1 MSSEEEPLT
10 LSLTDDE
17 LRGQTLRRRV
27 VGSVIAAT
35 VGVVGCACLHSQR
48 TGSGHLESI
57 TAVETCT
64 DGGVVASCPLG
75 ESTSM
80 VSLGDWTV
88 CGSNAILPTQEVVF
102 VGGVEQCKKDCIE
115 NAACRGIQWVLGADV
130 SADICIQVHED
141 ICEHVTIEKP
151 LATASSPAPQDAAC
165 MIKKCGT
172 PSLCTDGQEECCPL
186 CRKQQHETHIVDEI
200 VRDVLVPGGA
210 DLPGSMEGIFWKVS
224 EQGSVPPVPGFP
236 DIISFGLNTDG
247 CGRNLGKIID
257 GDTKVNLCGD
267 RTVGWMPIVA
277 ALPSRTRNALDKIRS
292 TCECN
297 IAFTNVAGRGT
308 VSEPTEYRLAMEC
321 GGADL
326 DADVADF
333 VRSFNDNQ
341 HRMRILDTM
350 SFVQSTFGRV
360 SPGGTVDCGNRD
372 WGCQVLNALAAPAS
386 PPADPVCDDMCYTD
400 PNNAACVKPCILD
413 CNDAATQGAPG
424 PFWLEGCVIC
434 GNAAQAAVG
443 VPCVDCT
450 VNPFHDR
457 CVFCAA
463 NPARP
468 ECAGIERKRVQT
480 GCVGW
485 EIFNDAGDSA
495 TLLQAFGEDGV
506 ANTGCGAR
514 ELFDMY
520 GRRAWAT
527 FTNTKECLLN

>member
-1 MSSEEEPLT
+1 MSSEEEPLA

-17 LRGQTLRRRV
+17 LVVQTRRRRV

-48 TGSGHLESI
+48 TGVEHLESI

-75 ESTSM
+75 EETSI

-102 VGGVEQCKKDCIE
+102 VGGVEQCKKECIE
-115 NAACRGIQWVLGADV
+115 NAACRGIQWVQGADV

-141 ICEHVTIEKP
+141 ICEHVTIERP
-151 LATASSPAPQDAAC
+151 QATASSPAPQDAAC

-186 CRKQQHETHIVDEI
+186 CRKEQHETPIVDKI

-210 DLPGSMEGIFWKVS
+210 DLPENMEGIFWKVS
-224 EQGSVPPVPGFP
+224 EFDSVPPVVGFP

-247 CGRNLGKIID
+247 CGRNLGKIVD

-267 RTVGWMPIVA
+267 RTVAFLPKGA
-277 ALPSRTRNALDKIRS
+277 ALPLREKNAMDWIRS

-297 IAFTNVAGRGT
+297 MVFTNVAGRGT
-308 VSEPTEYRLAMEC
+308 VSEPLAYRLAIEC
-321 GGADL
+321 GSADL
-326 DADVADF
+326 GADVADF

-341 HRMRILDTM
+341 HIMRIMDTM
-350 SFVQSTFGRV
+350 NFVQSTFGV
-360 SPGGTVDCGNRD
+360 SAAGTTNCGGRD
-372 WGCQVLNALAAPAS
+372 WGCAVLNDVNAPAAP
-386 PPADPVCDDMCYTD
+386 PVCDAACYAD
-400 PNNAACVKPCILD
+400 PTNAGCVKPCILD
-413 CNDAATQGAPG
+413 CADAITNANAPNG
-424 PFWLEGCVIC
+424 GWYEGCVIC
-434 GNAAQAAVG
+434 GNTAADAAN

-450 VNPFHDR
+450 ANPFNAR

-463 NPARP
+463 NPGRA
-468 ECAGIERKRVQT
+468 ECAGIDRKVVQT

-485 EIFNDAGDSA
+485 EIANNAGDSA

-514 ELFDMY
+514 ELFDQY
-520 GRRAWAT
+520 GRRSWLT